1 MSMSESEFSALQR
14 LITQNQLEVKEDMAR
29 IEGKVDRMQDA
40 FRKFQKRYYVMNPGQ
55 EVPK

>member
-1 MSMSESEFSALQR
+1 MSESEFSALQH
-14 LITQNQLEVKEDMAR
+14 LITQLQLEWKEDMGR
-29 IEGKVDRMQDA
+29 IEGKVDRMQSA